1 MDLNGLDS
9 PERTRELCILVIS
22 MTLLMKTKTLTTQ
35 VKMEFEPPEIEIIS
49 IQTSANFLTSNELPQ
64 NENTYEEDL
73 F

>member
-1 MDLNGLDS
+1 MDL
-9 PERTRELCILVIS
+9 ILPS
-22 MTLLMKTKTLTTQ
+22 ARANFAFLLYPRHIRMKTKTPTTQ

-49 IQTSANFLTSNELPQ
+49 IQTSANFLTSNEPPQ